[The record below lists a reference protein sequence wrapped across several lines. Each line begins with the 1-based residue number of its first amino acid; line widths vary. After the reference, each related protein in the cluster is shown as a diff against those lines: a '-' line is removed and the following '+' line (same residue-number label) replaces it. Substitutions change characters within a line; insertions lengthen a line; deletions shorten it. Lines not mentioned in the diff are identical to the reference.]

1 MMSEP
6 GPRRTAAVIVAS
18 TRAATGVYPDRCGPI
33 ITGWLIERGYEV
45 GDPRVVPDGDPVG
58 EALRASVAAG
68 VAVVITTGGTGLTPT
83 DHTPE
88 QTVAV
93 IDRAIPGLADAI
105 RRSGL
110 PKVPTAVLSR
120 GIVGTAGRTLIVN
133 LPGSSG
139 GVRDG
144 LEVLDPVLTHAIDQ
158 INGGDH

>member
-18 TRAATGVYPDRCGPI
+18 TRAARGVYPDRCGPI
-33 ITGWLIERGYEV
+33 ITGWLIERGYEA

-58 EALRASVAAG
+58 EALRESVAAG

-88 QTVAV
+88 QTAAV

-110 PKVPTAVLSR
+110 PKVPAAVLSR

-133 LPGSSG
+133 LPGSGG

-144 LEVLDPVLTHAIDQ
+144 LEVLDPVLAHAIDQ